1 MVQGRQERGA
11 NPSGPARKCTGRQL
25 RCHRIPVQER
35 SESLFIILAR
45 IFDDKLVVLH
55 VRLAKAD
62 GLKALEQ
69 GNVVL
74 LFSQFAQQTF
84 DSLSQHR
91 IGGTGMQQGLSA
103 PAAACAAATYLRS
116 EAL

>member
-1 MVQGRQERGA
+1 MIQGRQERGA
-11 NPSGPARKCTGRQL
+11 NPSGPTRKCTGRQL
-25 RCHRIPVQER
+25 RCHRIPVQAIR

-45 IFDDKLVVLH
+45 IFDDKLVALH

-69 GNVVL
+69 GNVGL

-84 DSLSQHR
+84 DSLSQRPDRRHR
-91 IGGTGMQQGLSA
+91 HAAGPQRARLL
-103 PAAACAAATYLRS
+103 PALAATYLRF
-116 EAL
+116 